1 MKDFVLKTIEAKEK
15 MDKFLLS
22 IVETI
27 IDAQQQV
34 GLFENEIYLDAFYT
48 HHSLSI
54 MTTENN
60 VYLTVVETEGYEEGE
75 NIIHMNFP
83 VEYLDITLEE
93 IHSIE
98 KGLAKVIVESRDQAE
113 IREAESIIENAGGT
127 VVWKYRC

>member
-34 GLFENEIYLDAFYT
+34 GLFENEIYLDSPCR

-54 MTTENN
+54 MTTESN
-60 VYLTVVETEGYEEGE
+60 VYLTVVETEAHEEGE
-75 NIIHMNFP
+75 NTINMDFP
-83 VEYLDITLEE
+83 VEYLDMTLEE
-93 IHSIE
+93 IHSEE
-98 KGLAKVIVESRDQAE
+98 KSLAKVIVESRNQSE
-113 IREAESIIENAGGT
+113 IRGAEYIIKNAGGT
-127 VVWKYRC
+127 VIWSNS